1 MKKSF
6 TSTILFLTA
15 LSVFAQQEPHFAFY
29 TFNQQ
34 FYNPA
39 FVGSRNTGS
48 FTALHRNQW
57 LGFEG
62 APMTQILSFQT
73 PIMKSRAGV
82 GGSISRFQA
91 GLFYDWFGSAAY
103 SYKVKLTQYLDLR
116 IGLQATLE
124 YVAFEFGSREVV
136 TVTQTDP
143 ALSEGEF
150 SSKYV
155 ANVGAGMYL
164 TYKDLFYIGSSSPQ
178 LYPNQIGFDPTTLK
192 TAEAFPHRY
201 FNAGATLPLNDKL
214 ELMPNFMIKWVDQ
227 APLDADINI
236 SLRYLKRVMGGL
248 NYRVGGNKNGDSVG
262 LLFYFQA
269 NQKIGA
275 GLAYE
280 FTISDIKNYESG
292 TLEVVVR
299 YDLRD
304 EKADLENPR
313 FFKKQQ

>member
-1 MKKSF
+1 MKKLF
-6 TSTILFLTA
+6 TIAIVFLTVA
-15 LSVFAQQEPHFAFY
+15 SVYAQQEPHFAFY
-29 TFNQQ
+29 NFNQQ

-48 FTALHRNQW
+48 FTALHRSQW
-57 LGFEG
+57 LGFDG
-62 APMTQILSFQT
+62 APTTQILSFQT
-73 PIMKSRAGV
+73 PIMKSRAGI
-82 GGSISRFQA
+82 GGSVSRYQI
-91 GLFYDWFGSAAY
+91 GLSYDWFGSAAY
-103 SYKVKLTQYLDLR
+103 SYKLKLTQYLDLR
-116 IGLQATLE
+116 IGMQATLE
-124 YVAFEFGSREVV
+124 YMAYQFNNRDVV
-136 TVTQTDP
+136 TVTQSDP

-155 ANVGAGMYL
+155 ANVGAGVYL
-164 TYKDLFYIGSSSPQ
+164 TYKDLFYIGGSSPQ
-178 LYPNQIGFDPTTLK
+178 LYPNQIGFDPSTLK

-201 FNAGATLPLNDKL
+201 INAGAVLPLNDQL
-214 ELMPNFMIKWVDQ
+214 ELMPNIMIKWVDQ
-227 APLDADINI
+227 APLDADINF
-236 SLRYLKRVMGGL
+236 SVRYLERIMGGL

-280 FTISDIKNYESG
+280 FTISDIRQYESG
-292 TLEVVVR
+292 SLELVIR

-313 FFKKQQ
+313 FFKKK